1 MLHDLIWNEAY
12 IAIDEVIILNFLI
25 LASLFITKRRGARRG
40 NGAFVFT
47 TIKGFDWWRADKGQ

>member
-25 LASLFITKRRGARRG
+25 ASLFSTKGEEREEE
-40 NGAFVFT
+40 T
-47 TIKGFDWWRADKGQ
+47 EQLYSQP

>member
-25 LASLFITKRRGARRG
+25 ASLFITKRRGARRG
-40 NGAFVFT
+40 NGAIVFT
-47 TIKGFDWWRADKGQ
+47 TIKGFDWWQADTGQ